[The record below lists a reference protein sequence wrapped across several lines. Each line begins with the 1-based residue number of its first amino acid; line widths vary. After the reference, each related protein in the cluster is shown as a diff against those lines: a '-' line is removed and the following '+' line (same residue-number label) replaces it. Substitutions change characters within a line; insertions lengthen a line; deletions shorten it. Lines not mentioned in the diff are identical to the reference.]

1 MIFIKR
7 HPFHQING
15 GPWGRNILRI
25 WYLAFLATL
34 PVLVID
40 SVSVSAQTLHYRAE
54 TRDGGAAD
62 FSSHARDMENQ
73 WRLFADQTHQD
84 WYAFHQTIETKWNDL
99 VYSTQKEWVSYSRD
113 ANTRS
118 RVDFEKGEIHIE
130 TLVRTD
136 EAHVLEQVQSRL
148 LNQLKEI
155 FQKQTRKNDFIL
167 KNQVKTG
174 QTDVVTPENLDQ
186 VFERELQPEIMKD
199 PVPIPSKDGAKRQKY
214 RISIQMVPDH
224 LDIRARRYVAD
235 VKAVAERFSL
245 DPGLIMAVIHT
256 ESFFNPLAV
265 SPKGAIGLMQ
275 VVPKWAGKEAYEYLY
290 QESFVIDPVYLFSPG
305 INLELG
311 TAYLHLLHTRYF
323 SYVGDAQKI
332 AYLAIC
338 SYNWGPTAL
347 NQQITAR
354 YDILKL
360 SPAEL
365 FDVLVTRPP
374 QETRNYLQKIIERE
388 KKYSPVFEKIAY

>member
-1 MIFIKR
+1 
-7 HPFHQING
+7 
-15 GPWGRNILRI
+15 
-25 WYLAFLATL
+25 
-34 PVLVID
+34 
-40 SVSVSAQTLHYRAE
+40 
-54 TRDGGAAD
+54 
-62 FSSHARDMENQ
+62 
-73 WRLFADQTHQD
+73 
-84 WYAFHQTIETKWNDL
+84 
-99 VYSTQKEWVSYSRD
+99 
-113 ANTRS
+113 
-118 RVDFEKGEIHIE
+118 
-130 TLVRTD
+130 
-136 EAHVLEQVQSRL
+136 
-148 LNQLKEI
+148 
-155 FQKQTRKNDFIL
+155 
-167 KNQVKTG
+167 
-174 QTDVVTPENLDQ
+174 
-186 VFERELQPEIMKD
+186 VFERELQPGIIKD
-199 PVPIPSKDGAKRQKY
+199 PVPIQSKDGTTRQKY

-224 LDIRARRYVAD
+224 LDIRARRYVTD
-235 VKAVAERFSL
+235 VKSVAERFSL
-245 DPGLIMAVIHT
+245 NPGLIMAVIHT

-290 QESFVIDPVYLFSPG
+290 QESFAIDPIYLFSPG

>member
-1 MIFIKR
+1 MVCKKR
-7 HPFHQING
+7 NFFRQMYNSPSG
-15 GPWGRNILRI
+15 WTLLWS
-25 WYLAFLATL
+25 WYLVFLCTTL
-34 PVLVID
+34 FIDPVSINARTSNT
-40 SVSVSAQTLHYRAE
+40 SVE
-54 TRDGGAAD
+54 NGNGAAAG
-62 FSSHARDMENQ
+62 FSDQTRDMEKE

-84 WYAFHQTIETKWNDL
+84 WYAFQHTIETKWNDL
-99 VYSTQKEWVSYSRD
+99 VYSTRKEWVSYSRD
-113 ANTRS
+113 ADTRS
-118 RVDFEKGEIHIE
+118 RVDFEKGEIHVE
-130 TLVRTD
+130 TLAGTD
-136 EAHVLEQVQSRL
+136 ETHVLAQVRSRL
-148 LNQLKEI
+148 HEQLKQI
-155 FQKQTRKNDFIL
+155 FQKQTRKNEFVL
-167 KNQVKTG
+167 KDQVKAG
-174 QTDVVTPENLDQ
+174 QAAAVTADNLDQ
-186 VFERELQPEIMKD
+186 VFERELQPGIMKD
-199 PVPIPSKDGAKRQKY
+199 PVPIQSKDGTTRQKY

-224 LDIRARRYVAD
+224 LDIRARRYVTD
-235 VKAVAERFSL
+235 VKSVAERFSL
-245 DPGLIMAVIHT
+245 NPGLIMAVIHT

-290 QESFVIDPVYLFSPG
+290 QESFAIDPIYLFSPG

-354 YDILKL
+354 YDILKM